1 MRVFQFKL
9 GSKISHYTKNKD
21 YWELIKGSGV
31 TFILRLLSFILLYV
45 LNFLIAKVYGAEAL
59 GIYTLSFTLLTIC
72 LTLVLLGTD
81 TAIIRLITEYRS
93 QYSMKHA
100 NTIFTKVMKLLLPL
114 SVLFSALL
122 FILAEPIA
130 ILVFQEQL
138 LIQPFRIVSIVLPF
152 MVMTRMYSKAF
163 RAVKSITKSIYFEII
178 GIRFGNLLLLVFF
191 LLILN
196 KNFMHIIY
204 ALSIAVT
211 ITAFMSMYSWH
222 NYIQKDVG
230 DQKLLFNQ
238 IETKS
243 LKEILH
249 ISIPM
254 YLTSAMSLI
263 LNWTDVVM
271 LGVFQSTSAVG
282 VYSIVLK
289 LSLLISFSLSS
300 INMIIL
306 PKFSELYWEG
316 RKHDLIKI
324 FRFSSRLIVWTSIP
338 LLFIIILFAPALLG
352 IFGDVYVEG
361 VIPLIILCI
370 GQCINACAGSVMQ
383 LLNMTGNE
391 KLARNAIV
399 ISAVT
404 NVLGNLILIPF
415 FGMIGAAVATSLSII
430 VREVM
435 ASIYA
440 YKIFSFRTWYIPFV
454 K

>member
-130 ILVFQEQL
+130 ILGFQEQL
-138 LIQPFRIVSIVLPF
+138 LIQPFRIVSIILPF

-204 ALSIAVT
+204 ALSIAIT

-282 VYSIVLK
+282 IYSIVLK

-306 PKFSELYWEG
+306 PKFSELHWEG

-440 YKIFSFRTWYIPFV
+440 YKIFRFRTWYIPFV

>member
-1 MRVFQFKL
+1 MRVFQIKF
-9 GSKISHYTKNKD
+9 GSKISHYTKNRD
-21 YWELIKGSGV
+21 YLELIKGSSM

-45 LNFLIAKVYGAEAL
+45 LNFMIAKVYGAEAL

-93 QYSMKHA
+93 QYSMKQA
-100 NTIFTKVMKLLLPL
+100 NIVFTKVMKLLIPL
-114 SVLFSALL
+114 SVLFSVLL

-130 ILVFQEQL
+130 ILLFQEQL
-138 LIQPFRIVSIVLPF
+138 LIQPFRVVSIVLPF

-163 RAVKSITKSIYFEII
+163 RAIKSITKSIYFEII
-178 GIRFGNLLLLVFF
+178 GIRFGNLLILVFF
-191 LLILN
+191 LLLLT
-196 KNFMHIIY
+196 KDFMHIIY
-204 ALSIAVT
+204 ALSIAIT

-222 NYIQKDVG
+222 KYIQKDEEN
-230 DQKLLFNQ
+230 QKLLFNQ
-238 IETKS
+238 IETKG
-243 LKEILH
+243 LKEILQ

-271 LGVFQSTSAVG
+271 LGIFQSTSAVG

-316 RKHDLIKI
+316 RKDDLIKI
-324 FRFSSRLIVWTSIP
+324 FHFSSRLIVWTSIP
-338 LLFIIILFAPALLG
+338 LLFIIILFAPVLLA
-352 IFGDVYVEG
+352 IFGEVYIEG

-399 ISAVT
+399 ISAAT
-404 NVLGNLILIPF
+404 NVLGNLILIPI

-430 VREVM
+430 IRETM

-440 YKIFSFRTWYIPFV
+440 YKKFSFRTWYIPFV